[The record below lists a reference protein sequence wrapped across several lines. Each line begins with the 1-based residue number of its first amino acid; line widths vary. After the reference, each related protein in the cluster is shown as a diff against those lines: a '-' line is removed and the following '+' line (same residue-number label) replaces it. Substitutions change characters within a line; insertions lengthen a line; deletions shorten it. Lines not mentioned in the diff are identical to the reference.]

1 MARKLNIHPEFL
13 FPTVFE
19 GKKKKNVAEG
29 YFFFMEEFR
38 LMHAERIKE
47 L

>member
-13 FPTVFE
+13 LPTLFE
-19 GKKKKNVAEG
+19 GKKKKVAEG
-29 YFFFMEEFR
+29 YFFFMEEFW
-38 LMHAERIKE
+38 LMHAEGIKE